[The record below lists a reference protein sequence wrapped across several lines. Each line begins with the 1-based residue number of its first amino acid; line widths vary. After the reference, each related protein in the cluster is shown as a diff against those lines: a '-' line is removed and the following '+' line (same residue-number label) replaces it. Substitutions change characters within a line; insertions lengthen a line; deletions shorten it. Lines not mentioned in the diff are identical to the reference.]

1 MHLKKLII
9 LIFLSNIFTVTSL
22 ANEAFLPIYII
33 NRGHKFLHLTSNDF
47 LVSNT
52 NAEIK
57 TEIIGQVRW
66 ERTGQNLLIPWV
78 TLRLRSRMSQ
88 DKKIHYRYKEKSYF
102 TQQIGQEEIAD
113 LNIST
118 FDSDRIEVFMDGHS
132 SGHVEV
138 KMKRQGKRK
147 KTVIEDYSCSGY
159 NVEIFGFEGEFM
171 SIGCELIRETIDGQ
185 VIPTLKVHWVSNEFK
200 TLDLLN
206 GPYTLE
212 FSEGRSAVISVINE
226 RAEKKEITFMVDFPT
241 RIHRLN
247 TAVGLGPYLY
257 KNEYGNQA
265 KDLQAL
271 PSFMLYGNYY
281 LNNVHSLKFFE
292 ALVMKESVFNHA
304 GLYVGSEI
312 GKFYDDRLVFSTLL
326 GLQALSYRFD
336 SGADDLFT
344 QMIYPQGVE
353 ITMHHPWD
361 LEKYKF
367 VVGGF
372 VSPQSD
378 VTYQNFWLRFGSKV
392 FVELNYIN
400 WQHRSRAA
408 SMYGVSIGMPL
419 FSAF

>member
-1 MHLKKLII
+1 MFFKKLLI
-9 LIFLSNIFTVTSL
+9 LLVLTNFISIPGM

-33 NRGHKFLHLTSNDF
+33 NRGHKFLHLTSDDF
-47 LVSNT
+47 VVSKT
-52 NAEIK
+52 NAEIHS
-57 TEIIGQVRW
+57 EIIGQVRW
-66 ERTGQNLLIPWV
+66 DRTEQNLLIPWV
-78 TLRLRSRMSQ
+78 TLRLRTRISQ
-88 DKKIHYRYKEKSYF
+88 DQKIHYRYKGRSYF
-102 TQQIGQEEIAD
+102 TQQIGQEEISD

-118 FDSDRIEVFMDGHS
+118 FDSDRIEVFLDGQS
-132 SGHVEV
+132 SGHVGV
-138 KMKRQGKRK
+138 NMKRKGKRK

-159 NVEIFGFEGEFM
+159 NVEIFGFDGEFM
-171 SIGCELIRETIDGQ
+171 SIGCELIRETIGGQ
-185 VIPTLKVHWVSNEFK
+185 VISSLRVHWMCNEFR
-200 TLDLLN
+200 TLDLLK
-206 GPYTLE
+206 GPYTIG
-212 FSEGRSAVISVINE
+212 FSEGRSSVISVINGSGD
-226 RAEKKEITFMVDFPT
+226 KKEITFMVDFPK

-265 KDLQAL
+265 KEPQTL

-292 ALVMKESVFNHA
+292 ALVMRESVFNHA
-304 GLYVGSEI
+304 GLYIGSEI

-336 SGADDLFT
+336 SGTDDLFT
-344 QMIYPQGVE
+344 QMIYPQGLE

-372 VSPQSD
+372 LSPQSD
-378 VTYQNFWLRFGSKV
+378 VIYQNFWLRFGSRI

-400 WQHRSRAA
+400 WQHRSRSA